1 MDGSSQRKLL
11 KWKGWFIT
19 LCNSRAIFFFF
30 ALLSHFSRLWL
41 FSRAASLSPTGLQA
55 KRFHH
60 LNMLSLKTRG
70 PMLFLKAA
78 LFWHSSSF
86 GWGKNPC
93 LKLKAG
99 DAVNI
104 LHQSPEN
111 ASQTN
116 VPYRAFSLFI
126 SVRGVFSST
135 LVQWWLP
142 NQLNVLLPIH
152 FRECTVLSLM
162 DCVVGHH

>member
-1 MDGSSQRKLL
+1 MTIATFPVYLDPGLKGLLNKAFLSSSHLFYSPAYDTLTRTTKCLTNDGSSQRKLL

-30 ALLSHFSRLWL
+30 FALLSHFSRLWL
-41 FSRAASLSPTGLQA
+41 FSRAASLSPIGLQA

-70 PMLFLKAA
+70 PMLFLKAT

-116 VPYRAFSLFI
+116 VP
-126 SVRGVFSST
+126 
-135 LVQWWLP
+135 
-142 NQLNVLLPIH
+142 
-152 FRECTVLSLM
+152 
-162 DCVVGHH
+162 